1 MSTITAD
8 HRVTHVAR
16 TKSDLLRKLLEWGGF
31 AAGAILVA
39 FGVVAIAMGFSGRA
53 TVADSL
59 KLEKIVG
66 SADMTPAL
74 IAKEAKDAGLTNVA
88 NMPTVDVAGKAIDNG
103 TRARAFASYMRI
115 HTLEASGG
123 FTYAQMGRFTAKPD
137 APKAELAVGGGTDNP
152 QFAVIDA
159 ASKQPV
165 ANGVRNLWVT
175 ETALTTALNTSYM
188 ADRLGLFG
196 IVVGI
201 ALLLSGI
208 GFIVL
213 AFAALHRKQIAV
225 RSS

>member
-8 HRVTHVAR
+8 QRVTHVAR

-88 NMPTVDVAGKAIDNG
+88 NLPTVSVAGLAIDSG
-103 TRARAFASYMRI
+103 PRARAFASYMRI

-137 APKAELAVGGGTDNP
+137 APKAELAVGGGTNNP
-152 QFAVIDA
+152 QFAMVDA